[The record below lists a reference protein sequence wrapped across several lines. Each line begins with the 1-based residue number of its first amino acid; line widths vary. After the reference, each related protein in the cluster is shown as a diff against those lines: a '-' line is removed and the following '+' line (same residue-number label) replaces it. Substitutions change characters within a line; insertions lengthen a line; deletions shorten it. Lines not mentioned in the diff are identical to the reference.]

1 MQFSEETSFTYD
13 GKPHT
18 PTVVSITN
26 NVSYKV
32 HYEKGEKFYSN
43 DAPVEEGTYS
53 MVVSLVNDS
62 DGTLVRPWWCTFT
75 ITKD

>member
-1 MQFSEETSFTYD
+1 MDNCNFAGNGVYC
-13 GKPHT
+13 PWH
-18 PTVVSITN
+18 N
-26 NVSYKV
+26 KV